1 MGKYFWDNPKKP
13 LGLNADIER
22 HRKEEAKLLKAI
34 EDSTDA
40 RFEIT
45 YRTLYCHLI
54 ESKAALLEKFGR
66 K

>member
-40 RFEIT
+40 RFEEI
-45 YRTLYCHLI
+45 
-54 ESKAALLEKFGR
+54 K
-66 K
+66 